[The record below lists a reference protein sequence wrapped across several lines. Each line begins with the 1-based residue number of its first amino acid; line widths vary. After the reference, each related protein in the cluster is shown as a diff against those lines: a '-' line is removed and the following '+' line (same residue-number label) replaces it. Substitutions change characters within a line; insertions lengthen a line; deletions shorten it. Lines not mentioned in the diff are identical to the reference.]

1 MSEAGVA
8 RPGRMRRVGR
18 MTFSALSVPNY
29 RRYFTGQTIS
39 LVGTWMQT
47 TAQAWL
53 VLTLTN
59 SPTDLGFVIALQTLP
74 ILVLGPYGGVIA
86 DRVDKR
92 RLMIVLQS
100 LMGVQ
105 ALVLGVL
112 TVTHHIHLWEVCVLA
127 VVLGLNNTFENPARQ
142 AFVLE
147 MVGPNDLRNA
157 VTLNS
162 VTVNAARAV
171 GPAIAGV
178 LIATVGV
185 GVCFLVNAA
194 SFVAVVASL
203 MTMDR
208 GALDPSPPAERAKG
222 QLREGLSYVR
232 HNRRLAIPL
241 VMMGMVGMLTYEF
254 QVSLPVLARHTF
266 HGNSEVYGFMTAA
279 MGIGAVIGGLVT
291 AARGSTG
298 IRPLIVAATGFGAV
312 TLLAALAPNLPLEL
326 VALALVGWG
335 SVSFLA
341 LGNSTLQLN
350 SDASMRGRVMALWA
364 VAFLGS
370 TPIGGPTIGWVI
382 RVSNPRVGLAVGAV
396 TCFVA
401 AGVGTLAR
409 RRFIAR
415 GVVVPTDMESFDKAI
430 GGPLS
435 ADVVARG
442 AGALPDP
449 GESETA
455 LTHDEMGHGPQR
467 PRRRPRALRR

>member
-1 MSEAGVA
+1 VSEAIA
-8 RPGRMRRVGR
+8 APPGGIRRTGR
-18 MTFSALSVPNY
+18 KTFSALSVPNY
-29 RRYFTGQTIS
+29 RRYFAGQTIS

-59 SPTDLGFVIALQTLP
+59 SATDLGFIIALQTLP
-74 ILVLGPYGGVIA
+74 ILLLGPYAGVIA

-92 RLMIVLQS
+92 RLMVVLQS

-105 ALVLGVL
+105 ALVLGTL

-147 MVGPNDLRNA
+147 MVGADDLRNA

-185 GVCFLVNAA
+185 GTCFLANAA
-194 SFVAVVASL
+194 SFAAVVVSL
-203 MTMDR
+203 VTMNK
-208 GALDPSPPAERAKG
+208 GALDPSPPSQRAKG
-222 QLREGLSYVR
+222 QMREGLAYVR
-232 HNRRLAIPL
+232 HNRRLGIPL
-241 VMMGMVGMLTYEF
+241 LMMGMVGMLTYEF
-254 QVSLPVLARHTF
+254 QVSLPVLARQTF

-279 MGIGAVIGGLVT
+279 MGIGAVVGGLVT

-298 IRPLIVAATGFGAV
+298 VRPLVVAATGFGIV

-326 VALALVGWG
+326 VALAMVGWG

-350 SDASMRGRVMALWA
+350 SDPSMRGRVMALWA

-382 RVSNPRVGLAVGAV
+382 RESNPRVGLAVGAV

-401 AGVGTLAR
+401 AGVGALAR

-415 GVVVPTDMESFDKAI
+415 RVVVPTDMESFDKAI

-435 ADVVARG
+435 GDIAGRG
-442 AGALPDP
+442 VIGTSLQVEPPAA
-449 GESETA
+449 ETGPA
-455 LTHDEMGHGPQR
+455 STRGEMGHGSEHPG
-467 PRRRPRALRR
+467 

>member
-1 MSEAGVA
+1 MSDAVVSPASHTSGRIRRAGRA
-8 RPGRMRRVGR
+8 
-18 MTFSALSVPNY
+18 TFSALKVPNY
-29 RRYFTGQTIS
+29 RRYFIGQAIS

-53 VLTLTN
+53 VLTLTD
-59 SPTDLGFVIALQTLP
+59 SATDLGFIIALQTLP
-74 ILVLGPYGGVIA
+74 VLLLGPYAGVIA

-92 RLMIVLQS
+92 RLMVVLQS

-147 MVGPNDLRNA
+147 MVGQTDLRNA

-162 VTVNAARAV
+162 VIVNTARAV

-185 GVCFLVNAA
+185 GVCFIANAA
-194 SFVAVVASL
+194 SFVAVVISL
-203 MTMDR
+203 TTMDKA
-208 GALDPSPPAERAKG
+208 ALNPSKPSQRAKG
-222 QLREGLSYVR
+222 QMRQGFSYVR
-232 HNRRLAIPL
+232 RNRRLAVPL

-254 QVSLPVLARHTF
+254 QVSLPELARHTF

-279 MGIGAVIGGLVT
+279 MGFGAVIGGLVT
-291 AARGSTG
+291 AARGKTG
-298 IRPLIVAATGFGAV
+298 VRPLIVAAIGFGAV

-382 RVSNPRVGLAVGAV
+382 RVSNPRVGLLVGAV
-396 TCFVA
+396 TCFA
-401 AGVGTLAR
+401 AAAVGMLAR

-415 GVVVPTDMESFDKAI
+415 HVVVPTDTEIIDRAI
-430 GGPLS
+430 DGPLI
-435 ADVVARG
+435 
-442 AGALPDP
+442 
-449 GESETA
+449 
-455 LTHDEMGHGPQR
+455 DEMAPLDADGVPPTPPPVVKWGHGSER
-467 PRRRPRALRR
+467 PR